1 MFELDLEKAEEPEI
15 KLPISVRSLK
25 KEKKKENS
33 IKTSTSASLAKT
45 FHWVAHNR
53 LSKIL
58 KEMGIP
64 DHLTCLL
71 RNLYAGQEATV
82 RNGHASKDWFQL
94 EKKCVKDVYSHP
106 TYLTYRQS
114 SIEFSS
120 VAQSCPILWDP
131 MACST
136 PGFPVNHQLVGFTQ
150 THVHRVGDATQPS
163 HPMSSPSPPAFS
175 LSQHQGLFPQISWFL
190 CLF

>member
-1 MFELDLEKAEEPEI
+1 MFNLLHNSFHLTCCQSNAQNSASEASIVCEPKTSRCSRQIQKRQRNQRSNYQHLVKNRESKRVPEI
-15 KLPISVRSLK
+15 
-25 KEKKKENS
+25 
-33 IKTSTSASLAKT
+33 TSALLTTPKPLT
-45 FHWVAHNR
+45 VWIPTNW
-53 LSKIL
+53 KIL
-58 KEMGIP
+58 QEMGIP

-120 VAQSCPILWDP
+120 VAQSCPIL
-131 MACST
+131 
-136 PGFPVNHQLVGFTQ
+136 
-150 THVHRVGDATQPS
+150 
-163 HPMSSPSPPAFS
+163 
-175 LSQHQGLFPQISWFL
+175 
-190 CLF
+190 